1 MSELRTDFKDDILDV
16 TQNEKRKYRIIHNED
31 GTISLE
37 DATVYLQKG
46 DSFGANDLN
55 EMNRMAN
62 QMNEAAGE
70 ILTMADDI
78 DTLQEDVET
87 LTPRVEVLENTG
99 SNNLI
104 WDISNE
110 LYSESRDV
118 STLPRDI
125 TNGYVVK
132 LNDIFYMLGGGNIDT
147 SSNVAAQKTYKYV
160 NDAWVEDTVL
170 GALSIHKSFTAY
182 NGGVE
187 TIRDLCA
194 YTTGGAVSNNK
205 TLYYT
210 QYSKN
215 AQESRCYAAVY
226 TYNGTSK
233 SFVGQY
239 FGYSDSSYYRYGNVA
254 IAPNSSSYK
263 TLSYS
268 QNASYSAHQ
277 YALNT
282 GSTSSGGSVE
292 LNSLEMGSYIIGSD
306 RKVLQPHNQ
315 GVIFEGFYTFLISQ
329 RDIGN
334 IYTSSN
340 NSYTDYIYKY
350 YLVQI
355 NSNSTIRKTILL
367 PDHMKLVTDMVCI
380 NGYIY
385 ITYNDGFVWRYKD
398 KWEKV
403 VNIGSGSLIE
413 HEGEIHRF
421 TGTSWTAHKLYRE
434 AKTYAPKNTKI
445 YLPYESKALSDNLV
459 AIDGGYLVTESGN
472 ISIGMYD
479 Y

>member
-1 MSELRTDFKDDILDV
+1 MIMNMPVS
-16 TQNEKRKYRIIHNED
+16 
-31 GTISLE
+31 S
-37 DATVYLQKG
+37 
-46 DSFGANDLN
+46 DS
-55 EMNRMAN
+55 
-62 QMNEAAGE
+62 
-70 ILTMADDI
+70 TMM
-78 DTLQEDVET
+78 
-87 LTPRVEVLENTG
+87 
-99 SNNLI
+99 
-104 WDISNE
+104 WDISE
-110 LYSESRDV
+110 KLDCESRTV
-118 STLPRDI
+118 GTLPRDI

-170 GALSIHKSFTAY
+170 GALSIHKSFIAY
-182 NGGVE
+182 NRGLE
-187 TIRDLCA
+187 TIRDLYR

-210 QYSKN
+210 QYSNN
-215 AQESRCYAAVY
+215 AQGSSCYAAVY
-226 TYNGTSK
+226 TYNGTSR
-233 SFVGQY
+233 SSVGQY
-239 FGYSDSSYYRYGNVA
+239 FGYNSSSNYRYGNVA
-254 IAPNSSSYK
+254 IAPSSSAYK

-268 QNASYSAHQ
+268 QNASNSPHQ

-282 GSTSSGGSVE
+282 GSTSSGGSVV
-292 LNSLEMGSYIIGSD
+292 LNSLEMGSYISD

-334 IYTSSN
+334 IYTYSN

-350 YLVQI
+350 YLVQL
-355 NSNSTIRKTILL
+355 NSDSTIKKTILL

-385 ITYNDGFVWRYKD
+385 ITYSDGFVWRYKN
-398 KWEKV
+398 KWEQVKGIIA
-403 VNIGSGSLIE
+403 NGGKFAGSLIE

-445 YLPYESKALSDNLV
+445 YLPYESKALSDNLKP
-459 AIDGGYLVTESGN
+459 IEGGYVVTESGN
-472 ISIGMYD
+472 VKLKIYD